1 MDFEYDLLGEARTM
15 ALDLR
20 LKDQIIA
27 SMESEIARLL
37 ARVAELEQPPGED

>member
-27 SMESEIARLL
+27 SLQGENARLL
-37 ARVAELEQPPGED
+37 ARIAELEQPPGEE

>member
-1 MDFEYDLLGEARTM
+1 VDFEFNLLDEARTM

-27 SMESEIARLL
+27 ALEREKAQLL
-37 ARVAELEQPPGED
+37 ARVAELEQPPGEA